1 MQDRWLLTCD
11 GSLVAN
17 HAAEVARDA
26 TSHAAVAFRRV
37 RVQSQVPSYVSER
50 AGPDGAE
57 DGGTELLQG
66 VPGVEIAHAADQHGA
81 SVVVLGRRSR
91 PDWIPLPLGRTT
103 DAVLLRHAGPCL
115 MIPLEVKRLRR
126 IVLAIDGTSRGARM
140 LASTAAL
147 VRTLGADPVA
157 LHVCSDDFATAS
169 TDDCWRDPVTA
180 SARADLEAFPELGS
194 GTQLRV
200 VTGPPATRILEFLQ
214 RQQADLL
221 VLGIRRGG
229 PAGDGGSGHVGRDL
243 LRTAPT
249 AILTVP
255 I

>member
-1 MQDRWLLTCD
+1 
-11 GSLVAN
+11 VAN

-26 TSHAAVAFRRV
+26 TSHAALGFRRV
-37 RVQSQVPSYVSER
+37 RVQSQVPIYVSEL
-50 AGPDGAE
+50 AGPDGA
-57 DGGTELLQG
+57 DPGTEVLQG
-66 VPGVEIAHAADQHGA
+66 IPGVEIAHAADQHGA

-91 PDWIPLPLGRTT
+91 PGWIPLPLGRTT
-103 DAVLLRHAGPCL
+103 DAVLRRHAGPCL

-140 LASTAAL
+140 LAPTAAL
-147 VRTLGADPVA
+147 IRTLAADAVA
-157 LHVCSDDFATAS
+157 LHVC
-169 TDDCWRDPVTA
+169 TDDLATVTTDECWRDPVTE
-180 SARADLEAFPELGS
+180 SARADLEAFPELG
-194 GTQLRV
+194 GGKQFQV
-200 VTGPPATRILEFLQ
+200 VAGPPATRILEFLQ
-214 RQQADLL
+214 RHQADLL